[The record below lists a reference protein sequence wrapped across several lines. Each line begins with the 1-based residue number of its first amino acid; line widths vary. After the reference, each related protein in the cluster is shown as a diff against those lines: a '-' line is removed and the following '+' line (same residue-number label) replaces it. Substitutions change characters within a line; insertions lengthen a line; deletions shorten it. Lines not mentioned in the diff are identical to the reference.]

1 MSSSDDVA
9 ASTVRWVVRSSLGGP
24 DVRTVYRKGTRH
36 ITAVATVYVL
46 RGERQGLRV
55 AVVAGRRLGS
65 AVSRNRIR
73 RRLGEAF
80 RHIEKDLRS
89 GADIVIVARS
99 GAETAP
105 FESVISHLSEAFVDA
120 RMMRDNVD

>member
-1 MSSSDDVA
+1 
-9 ASTVRWVVRSSLGGP
+9 
-24 DVRTVYRKGTRH
+24 
-36 ITAVATVYVL
+36 VATVYVL

-120 RMMRDNVD
+120 RMMPDNVD